1 MKEKYLSMIV
11 IPHKGGKQ
19 RTFSVSKKVFRV
31 LAYTIPAVFIIL
43 LIFLV
48 DYFVMSGTREKYKE
62 LKAENLH
69 QKETLVKYQESITA
83 LESTIEEFEQYR
95 TKLNVIAGLRSEDV
109 LEGEPGVGGPS
120 EQVVMTPPEVAAQ
133 DLGRLEDIS
142 SQAEGIRANFSALE
156 NHFTDQASLLAQT
169 PSIMPTQ
176 GYISSAFKYRDD
188 PFTGKRTFHPGIDIA
203 TQTGNPIIATADGT
217 VISTK
222 TDNIGGKT
230 VKISHPKTGYIT
242 VYCHLS
248 KFMTRAGQKVK
259 RGDVIG
265 LIGKTGRARGP
276 HVHYEVR
283 MNGKKLNPW
292 LFLLDL

>member
-1 MKEKYLSMIV
+1 MKEKYVSMIV

-19 RTFSVSKKVFRV
+19 RTISISKKTFKF
-31 LAYTIPAVFIIL
+31 LAYTIPTVLVIL
-43 LIFLV
+43 LVFLV
-48 DYFVMSGTREKYKE
+48 DYFVMSGTREKYRD
-62 LKAENLH
+62 LKTENLL
-69 QKETLVKYQESITA
+69 QKETLAKYQESITD
-83 LESTIEEFEQYR
+83 LEATIDEFEQYR
-95 TKLNVIAGLRSEDV
+95 TKLNVIAGLRSDEI

-120 EQVVMTPPEVAAQ
+120 EQVVMTPPQVAAE

-142 SQAEGIRANFSALE
+142 TQAEGIKANFSSLE
-156 NHFTDQASLLAQT
+156 THFSDQIGLLAQT

-222 TDNIGGKT
+222 TDKSGGKT

-248 KFMTRAGQKVK
+248 KFMTRPGQKVK

-283 MNGKKLNPW
+283 LNGKKLNPW
-292 LFLLDL
+292 HFLLDL